1 MNTFRQLFVIP
12 FLPLGLLVSA
22 QQAQVDQWPIA
33 FEADGYQVK
42 VYAPQPESIDGDR
55 FQARAAVSIQRSL
68 DKVPAFGAI
77 WGEGQLAVDRTTRLG
92 TLTSFELSELRFPE
106 TAGRD
111 KEALKTMLSREIPR
125 HAPPIAIDWL
135 LAALESEQEMGTTY
149 LNDAPEII
157 YTERPSVLVFIDGEP
172 EYVVLERHTDHLGDP
187 VYAGISRDI
196 ERVLN
201 TPYLLLRYRK
211 DQYYLYGSGHW
222 FRAASISGPYAQE
235 RSVPVPLQELAREV
249 DKTAE
254 IARGAVVPEIVV
266 RTTPA
271 VLLDMDGPPAMQPIQ
286 GTGLLYATNTDKD
299 LFLEIATQDH
309 YLVASGRWYTTRD
322 PRRGPWRHV
331 PGTQLPVDFARI
343 PEGSAKDGVLAHV
356 PGTNA
361 AREAVRDAHIPQ
373 TATVDRRST
382 TLEVKYDGEPVFE
395 RIDGTNVHL
404 AVNAS
409 TTVLRIG
416 GHYHACDNA
425 VWYDSASPFGP
436 WAVSTEVPSAVNAIP
451 PGSPAYHV
459 RYVYIYDWTP
469 DVVFVGYTPGY
480 MGCYVQGGVVIL
492 GTGYYYPR
500 WPGFWYPRPFT
511 WGFPMYYDPWIGW
524 TFGYGWGWYWYY
536 PAWMYGGWY
545 GPMGPAYG
553 WGAWGWWGPWSY
565 SPPWR
570 PEPRPV
576 YYGHRPSLST
586 MRPPA
591 TAAQAD
597 LYSNVQRPGV
607 RPTTVDRP
615 SPQMEGPGTR
625 PVVRPSAERDHIP
638 DRDGNIFRR
647 DNKDR
652 IERYDDGRWQRIPRE
667 KPRTD
672 PVPPRTIPRSIFERR
687 DRGDQRVKDLEHYRQ
702 RTPAPAPAP
711 RPAPAP
717 APQRQTPE
725 RKR

>member
-1 MNTFRQLFVIP
+1 MKTFRPLIMIP
-12 FLPLGLLVSA
+12 MLSLGMGAVA
-22 QQAQVDQWPIA
+22 QQVQLSQWPIA

-42 VYAPQPESIDGDR
+42 VYTPQPEAIDGDR
-55 FQARAAVSIQRSL
+55 FQARAAVSLLRSGE
-68 DKVPAFGAI
+68 KVPVFGAI
-77 WGEGQLAVDRTTRLG
+77 WGEGQLAVDRATRLG
-92 TLTSFELSELRFPE
+92 TLTQFEVGDVRFPE
-106 TAGRD
+106 AAGRD
-111 KEALKTMLSREIPR
+111 KEALKAMFSREIPR

-135 LAALESEQEMGTTY
+135 VAALDSELDMGTTY

-172 EYVVLERHTDHLGDP
+172 EYLVLERRSDHLGDP
-187 VYAGISRDI
+187 VYAGISKDI

-211 DQYYLYGSGHW
+211 DQHYLYGSGHW
-222 FRAASISGPYAQE
+222 FRSTSITGPYAQE
-235 RSVPVPLQELAREV
+235 RSVPIPLQELAREV

-254 IARGAVVPEIVV
+254 IASGGVVPEIVV

-271 VLLDMDGPPAMQPIQ
+271 VLLDLNGPPSMQPIQ
-286 GTGLLYATNTDKD
+286 GVELLYATNTDKD
-299 LFLEIATQDH
+299 LFLEIATQEY
-309 YLVASGRWYTTRD
+309 YLVASGRWYSTRD
-322 PRRGPWRHV
+322 PRNGPWRHV
-331 PGTQLPVDFARI
+331 PAAQLPGVFARI

-361 AREAVRDAHIPQ
+361 AREAVRDAYIPQ
-373 TATVDRRST
+373 TASVDRQSA

-404 AVNAS
+404 AVNAN

-416 GHYHACDNA
+416 GHYHACHNA
-425 VWYDSASPFGP
+425 VWFDSSSPFGP
-436 WAVSTEVPSAVNAIP
+436 WMVSTEVPSAVNDIP

-480 MGCYVQGGVVIL
+480 LGCYVQGGVVIL
-492 GTGYYYPR
+492 GTGFYYPR
-500 WPGFWYPRPFT
+500 WPRFWYPRPFT

-536 PAWMYGGWY
+536 PSWMYWGWY
-545 GPMGPAYG
+545 GPAGPWYG

-576 YYGHRPSLST
+576 YYGHRPSLSST
-586 MRPPA
+586 RPPA

-597 LYSNVQRPGV
+597 LYSNVKRPGV

-615 SPQMEGPGTR
+615 SMQVEGRPTK
-625 PVVRPSAERDHIP
+625 PVVRPSKERDHIP

-647 DNKDR
+647 DNRDR

-672 PVPPRTIPRSIFERR
+672 PTPPRTIPRSIFEQR
-687 DRGDQRVKDLEHYRQ
+687 DRGDQRVRDLEHYRQ
-702 RTPAPAPAP
+702 RPAAPAPAP

-717 APQRQTPE
+717 QRQAPQR
-725 RKR
+725 KR